1 MGEDDNVKL
10 MILALFSLKLRDPSE
25 RLMGVIIEAS
35 NSAGKSHL
43 AREILR
49 PLRPLDLV
57 LEFTRMTGAYLERKF
72 NGQNLDRKILFM
84 QEMNGAPA
92 QLHLALSEG
101 KLYVGLV
108 EKFDGHFQPVEI
120 ECEGQPFLILTT
132 PSWNGSQDLIHR
144 CVVINL
150 DESPEQT
157 KRIIALQK
165 RLNSDLVFRDA
176 FERFAAGCE
185 KMLRRLWEE
194 APENVRVVIP
204 YLPLVEEKLKC
215 CEGLDIKT
223 R

>member
-1 MGEDDNVKL
+1 
-10 MILALFSLKLRDPSE
+10 SLKLRDPSE

-49 PLRPLDLV
+49 PLKPLNMV

-120 ECEGQPFLILTT
+120 ECEGQPFLVLTT
-132 PSWNGSQDLIHR
+132 PSWSGSPDLVHR

-157 KRIIALQK
+157 KRIIAFQTK
-165 RLNSDLVFRDA
+165 LNSDLMFRDA
-176 FERFAAGCE
+176 FEKFAEGCE
-185 KMLRRLWEE
+185 KMFKRLWEE
-194 APENVRVVIP
+194 VP
-204 YLPLVEEKLKC
+204 
-215 CEGLDIKT
+215 
-223 R
+223 